1 MKPINHATLAT
12 LSKAIQSLPL
22 TEEERELFSQA
33 LDDVYGKEIR
43 EWEIANCMEQMV
55 QAGLRPTG
63 QDGAATITAER
74 YGVSPSTVTRF
85 NAKYFHNS
93 GNLTTDCDA

>member
-1 MKPINHATLAT
+1 MNNDSLAT
-12 LSKAIQSLPL
+12 LNKALQFLSL
-22 TEEERELFSQA
+22 TDEERELFSQA
-33 LDDVYGKEIR
+33 LLNAYGKEIR

-55 QAGLRPTG
+55 QAGLRRTG

-74 YGVSPSTVTRF
+74 YDVSPSTVTRF

-93 GNLTTDCDA
+93 GNLTTDCDGQK